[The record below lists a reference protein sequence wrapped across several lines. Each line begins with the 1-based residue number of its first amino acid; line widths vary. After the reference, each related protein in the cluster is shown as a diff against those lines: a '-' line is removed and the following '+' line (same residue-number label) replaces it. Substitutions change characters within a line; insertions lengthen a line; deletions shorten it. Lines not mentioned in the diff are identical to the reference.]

1 MQPYSAAQTT
11 TIQLAHISAPQLPET
26 PGNLPF
32 VTSKRSIYM
41 NPFSFVSHL
50 HKHASFVSLQY
61 VSKNNSELHQRA
73 IPKQAQVLK
82 IVDDRDDSIER
93 QVQRIPA
100 IEQAGPDSVKP
111 PELSDV
117 KLVAE
122 DVQTSPP
129 SAEETP
135 HVQVETDET
144 KEARLD
150 KQWKKLKVDV
160 ADLPSIYSRLTKIKL
175 TGMRSLCC
183 NFALVKEYMSC

>member
-1 MQPYSAAQTT
+1 M
-11 TIQLAHISAPQLPET
+11 
-26 PGNLPF
+26 
-32 VTSKRSIYM
+32 
-41 NPFSFVSHL
+41 
-50 HKHASFVSLQY
+50 
-61 VSKNNSELHQRA
+61 SKNKSELRQRA
-73 IPKQAQVLK
+73 IPKQAQVQN

-100 IEQAGPDSVKP
+100 IDPAGPGSVNP
-111 PELSDV
+111 TQISDL

-135 HVQVETDET
+135 HIQVETDEA

-150 KQWKKLKVDV
+150 KQWKLLKLDV

-175 TGMRSLCC
+175 TGMLSLCY
-183 NFALVKEYMSC
+183 NFALLK

>member
-1 MQPYSAAQTT
+1 MQPYSAAQAT

-100 IEQAGPDSVKP
+100 IEQA
-111 PELSDV
+111 ELSDV

-150 KQWKKLKVDV
+150 KQWKQLKVDV

-175 TGMRSLCC
+175 TGMCSLCC
-183 NFALVKEYMSC
+183 NFALVKE